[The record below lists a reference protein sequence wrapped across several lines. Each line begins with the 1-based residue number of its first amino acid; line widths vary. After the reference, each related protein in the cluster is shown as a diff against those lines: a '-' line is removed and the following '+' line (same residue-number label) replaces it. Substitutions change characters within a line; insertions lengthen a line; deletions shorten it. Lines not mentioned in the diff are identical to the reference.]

1 MYKKNAIIV
10 IILILALTVLFF
22 VIFWKIKKEK
32 TSGVSNN
39 KNIQSQIKESDKKD
53 EMVDQSVISNNND
66 IEMLDD
72 DLNSLDDNDLGDEA
86 LSDQNIGFIVQKGYS
101 LKEFL

>member
-22 VIFWKIKKEK
+22 VIFWKIKTEK
-32 TSGVSNN
+32 KSGVSNN
-39 KNIQSQIKESDKKD
+39 KNIQSQIKENDKGD
-53 EMVDQSVISNNND
+53 ETVDQSVISDNND
-66 IEMLDD
+66 IKMLND

-86 LSDQNIGFIVQKGYS
+86 LADQNIG
-101 LKEFL
+101 L